1 MFGLGSHSS
10 FHCDRCSPTGKVKQF
25 DCRSPSALTNIPA
38 KSFGVLAVN
47 PLAWLT
53 RRYKKT
59 LIPGPS
65 LVWAS
70 EKRQRADH
78 RSPIARPFMGLA
90 ARILVFRE
98 ARASGG
104 MALRRKG
111 RVPHPSIMHF
121 GNSLRESCGARHRL
135 SVSSAGW
142 KFNET
147 MRIAGRTASRS
158 ETFIAVSG
166 VLNSCVI
173 ASSKADFSRS
183 LSRTASISHLL
194 DCARARW
201 LWKSATPV
209 TPESLPKGL
218 LPRSPRFRSH
228 LRPAARE
235 RNWRPRWRSLDVL
248 MKQACF

>member
-1 MFGLGSHSS
+1 MCFVKHEFRGAWLYVAREESPIPRSCILAIHCGS
-10 FHCDRCSPTGKVKQF
+10 R
-25 DCRSPSALTNIPA
+25 A
-38 KSFGVLAVN
+38 VLAIGSV
-47 PLAWLT
+47 LA
-53 RRYKKT
+53 
-59 LIPGPS
+59 
-65 LVWAS
+65 
-70 EKRQRADH
+70 QRVG
-78 RSPIARPFMGLA
+78 SSM
-90 ARILVFRE
+90 
-98 ARASGG
+98 
-104 MALRRKG
+104 
-111 RVPHPSIMHF
+111 
-121 GNSLRESCGARHRL
+121 RL
-135 SVSSAGW
+135 C
-142 KFNET
+142 
-147 MRIAGRTASRS
+147 RIAGRTASRS

-166 VLNSCVI
+166 VLNSCAI

-248 MKQACF
+248 VKQACF

>member
-70 EKRQRADH
+70 EKRQRAGH

-111 RVPHPSIMHF
+111 RIPHPSIVHF

-147 MRIAGRTASRS
+147 MSNCRS
-158 ETFIAVSG
+158 DSIPVRDLHRGQRRPEFVRDRVEQT
-166 VLNSCVI
+166 
-173 ASSKADFSRS
+173 DFSRS
-183 LSRTASISHLL
+183 LPRTASIFPTCSI
-194 DCARARW
+194 ARA
-201 LWKSATPV
+201 LD
-209 TPESLPKGL
+209 GYGNQ
-218 LPRSPRFRSH
+218 
-228 LRPAARE
+228 RP
-235 RNWRPRWRSLDVL
+235 
-248 MKQACF
+248 Q